1 MLPQRLWVCEEK
13 SHLQRKIWNCCKKK
27 KLRKFEKY
35 NQSYFETLVL
45 NRTAIMEISIKIRN
59 SFKTITSK
67 KTAAWQLKKSQSS
80 DKLL

>member
-1 MLPQRLWVCEEK
+1 MKKKVIYREK
-13 SHLQRKIWNCCKKK
+13 FGTVAKK

-35 NQSYFETLVL
+35 NQSYFEILVL